1 MRHNRPEHWESGHCK
16 SRRWQKQRWNA
27 VLTALSIAIGAGICA
42 TDGFAARAKLKDWE
56 TVQSERHGFMIA
68 YPGSVFT
75 QRSDVPADDGLVLV
89 SRDGGARL
97 VIGTFVNDTAATLS
111 EYREQLLS
119 ENYNGADLDYA
130 PVKKRS
136 FIISGTRG
144 DMHFYERVSFTCG
157 GRLINSWAL
166 LYPVSERHIYDRI
179 IEAIAPTY
187 SPGAGKSGQC
197 D

>member
-1 MRHNRPEHWESGHCK
+1 MSFASSEAWA
-16 SRRWQKQRWNA
+16 SRVK
-27 VLTALSIAIGAGICA
+27 LS
-42 TDGFAARAKLKDWE
+42 DWGRIE
-56 TVQSERHGFMIA
+56 SERYGFMLA
-68 YPGSVFT
+68 YPGNIFT
-75 QRSDVPADDGLVLV
+75 PRDAVSDGEGHVLV
-89 SRDGGARL
+89 SRDGAAQLL
-97 VIGTFVNDTAATLS
+97 VAAFDNETNTTLR

-119 ENYNGADLDYA
+119 ENYSGALLDYA

-166 LYPVSERHIYDRI
+166 LYPVSERKVYDRVV
-179 IEAIAPTY
+179 EAIARSY
-187 SPGAGKSGQC
+187 SPGAGRTGDC

>member
-1 MRHNRPEHWESGHCK
+1 MRHNQTERTRHYQDG
-16 SRRWQKQRWNA
+16 RRKNARWNA
-27 VLTALSIAIGAGICA
+27 ALLVVAIAGGLSICA
-42 TDGFAARAKLKDWE
+42 ADAFAARARLKNWE
-56 TVQSERHGFMIA
+56 TVQNERHGFMIA
-68 YPGSVFT
+68 YPGSVFAV
-75 QRSDVPADDGLVLV
+75 QNNAASEDGTVLV
-89 SRDGGARL
+89 SRDGGAKL
-97 VIGTFVNDTAATLS
+97 VIGTFTNDMSATLA

-130 PVKKRS
+130 PVKKGS

-144 DMHFYERVSFTCG
+144 DMHFYQRVSFTCG

-179 IEAIAPTY
+179 VEAIAPTY
-187 SPGAGKSGQC
+187 SPGAGRSGQC